1 MGANLICPGVW
12 RVAGPEV
19 TDEQD
24 CCVYLVDG
32 GGELALIDAG
42 LGPSASRILD
52 NIVALG
58 FEPGQVRYL
67 VATHGHIDHIGG
79 LAALKAATG
88 ALVCAHQGDLRCI
101 QEGVPELTTATYYGV
116 DYQPVGVDLTFSQT
130 RETLTVG
137 SRELTVLHAPGH
149 TPGSIVLYG
158 DFDALRVLFAQD
170 LHGPFDAAWG
180 SNLEQWRHT
189 ARMLLELEA
198 DILCEGHFGV
208 FRPREKARGYIE
220 RWLEAYKD
228 L

>member
-1 MGANLICPGVW
+1 MICPGVW

-32 GGELALIDAG
+32 GGELVLIDAG
-42 LGPSASRILD
+42 LGPSVPQILD
-52 NIVALG
+52 NIAALG
-58 FEPGQVRYL
+58 FDPGQVRYL

-79 LAALKAATG
+79 LAGLKAATG
-88 ALVCAHQGDLRCI
+88 GTVCAHQGDLRSI
-101 QEGVPELTTATYYGV
+101 QEGLPELTAASYYGV
-116 DYQPVGVDLTFSQT
+116 SYQPVGVDLVFSQAH
-130 RETLTVG
+130 ETLTAG
-137 SRELTVLHAPGH
+137 LRTLTVLHAPGH

-158 DFDALRVLFAQD
+158 DFDGTRVLFAQD
-170 LHGPFDAAWG
+170 LHGPFDPAWG
-180 SNLEQWRHT
+180 SNLSQWRHT

-208 FRPREKARGYIE
+208 FRPREKAQAYIE
-220 RWLEAYKD
+220 RWLEAYRD